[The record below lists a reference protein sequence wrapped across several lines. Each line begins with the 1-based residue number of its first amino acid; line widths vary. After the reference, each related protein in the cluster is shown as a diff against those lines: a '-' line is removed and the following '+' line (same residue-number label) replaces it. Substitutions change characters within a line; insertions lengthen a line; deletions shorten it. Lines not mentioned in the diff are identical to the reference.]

1 MQELDQGYKREISVY
16 LFKYRPFS
24 YQNYIS
30 EDSVIL
36 STKPFH
42 VLLTSFTIL
51 KKKIYFKYI
60 VDSVAEDMV
69 TPKEILRSMRLFTY
83 VRELNHGSVVSI

>member
-16 LFKYRPFS
+16 LFKYCPFS
-24 YQNYIS
+24 YQIYIS

-36 STKPFH
+36 STKPSH

-51 KKKIYFKYI
+51 KKKYFKYI